1 VEEVEEVERVAHA
14 RAWALV
20 SWRRCSVYLLSW
32 YKSANSDT
40 GVSWRSVRAGT
51 EALEELRVLCV
62 DAEARCQVYLLY

>member
-1 VEEVEEVERVAHA
+1 MVERVAHA

-20 SWRRCSVYLLSW
+20 SWRRCSVACFTSTKVHILTPEACRGGSL
-32 YKSANSDT
+32 
-40 GVSWRSVRAGT
+40 RAGT